1 MSKPRFTP
9 EICSAMIS
17 MRWTRCGTSIW
28 AGNIMG
34 GVDWATSIS
43 GVRKIAC
50 RTLEQIRRFNHY
62 GFRPLASLSPP
73 LGAYFGRVRHTHQGA
88 KAFHLCP
95 LSLGERDRERVMV
108 RTAHPTQ
115 YPAACGGVVLM
126 EAYRS

>member
-1 MSKPRFTP
+1 
-9 EICSAMIS
+9 
-17 MRWTRCGTSIW
+17 
-28 AGNIMG
+28 MG

-62 GFRPLASLSPP
+62 GFRPLASL

-108 RTAHPTQ
+108 RTAHLHNTPLL
-115 YPAACGGVVLM
+115 AAGWF
-126 EAYRS
+126 